1 MGAKQ
6 RERGAEAAGQRETC
20 GRRHGGADQ
29 QGVRPKG
36 GPGHSAISLGP
47 VDSRTSQE
55 GFFAEGVGVNLETGD
70 GERKERGTHQ
80 R

>member
-6 RERGAEAAGQRETC
+6 REGEEAAGQRETC
-20 GRRHGGADQ
+20 GRWHGGADE
-29 QGVRPKG
+29 QGVRPEG

-55 GFFAEGVGVNLETGD
+55 GFFAEGAGVNLETWD
-70 GERKERGTHQ
+70 GERKERGTH
-80 R
+80 RR